1 MEWLGVIIFI
11 AITVYDS
18 VRKSNKAKEQKA
30 QQQKS
35 GKQPPV
41 THKDKGNT
49 LAGSANPSTKKV
61 QTSGSILSNLM
72 DFIEEADKQLASEG
86 KENPKKA
93 KSAAKAKTVS
103 PAKKHTGKG
112 EKTVS
117 QAGTSSQP
125 TKQTLMEQRP
135 DREQREEHTKVAA
148 SVKPLKN
155 AYENDIVC
163 EHRIELN
170 PNIKYSG
177 QKQKDMQQKAAIV
190 KTDEASLIQGMIWS
204 EILGKPKAYQNR
216 APRFHR

>member
-1 MEWLGVIIFI
+1 MEWLGIIIFI

-18 VRKSNKAKEQKA
+18 VQKSNKAKEQKA
-30 QQQKS
+30 QRQKS

-49 LAGSANPSTKKV
+49 LAGSTNSSTKKV
-61 QTSGSILSNLM
+61 QTGGSILGNLM
-72 DFIEEADKQLASEG
+72 DFIEEADKQLASAG
-86 KENPKKA
+86 KENSKKEKSVA
-93 KSAAKAKTVS
+93 KVKTVS

-177 QKQKDMQQKAAIV
+177 QKQRICSKR
-190 KTDEASLIQGMIWS
+190 LP
-204 EILGKPKAYQNR
+204 L
-216 APRFHR
+216 

>member
-1 MEWLGVIIFI
+1 MG
-11 AITVYDS
+11 
-18 VRKSNKAKEQKA
+18 
-30 QQQKS
+30 
-35 GKQPPV
+35 
-41 THKDKGNT
+41 
-49 LAGSANPSTKKV
+49 
-61 QTSGSILSNLM
+61 NLM
-72 DFIEEADKQLASEG
+72 DFIEEADKQLASAG
-86 KENPKKA
+86 KENSKKEKSVA
-93 KSAAKAKTVS
+93 KVKTVS
-103 PAKKHTGKG
+103 QAKKHTGKG

>member
-1 MEWLGVIIFI
+1 MEWLGIIIFI

-18 VRKSNKAKEQKA
+18 VQKSNKAKEQKA
-30 QQQKS
+30 QRQKS

-49 LAGSANPSTKKV
+49 LAGSTNSSTKKV
-61 QTSGSILSNLM
+61 QTGGSILGNLM
-72 DFIEEADKQLASEG
+72 DFIEEADKQLASAG
-86 KENPKKA
+86 KENSKKEKSVA
-93 KSAAKAKTVS
+93 KVKTVS

-163 EHRIELN
+163 EHRLN

>member
-1 MEWLGVIIFI
+1 MEWLGIIIFI

-18 VRKSNKAKEQKA
+18 VQKSNKAKEQKA
-30 QQQKS
+30 QRQKS

-49 LAGSANPSTKKV
+49 LAGSTNSSTKKV
-61 QTSGSILSNLM
+61 QTGGSILGNLM
-72 DFIEEADKQLASEG
+72 DFIEEADKQLASAG
-86 KENPKKA
+86 KENSKKEKSVA
-93 KSAAKAKTVS
+93 KVKTVS

-135 DREQREEHTKVAA
+135 DREQREEPTKVAA

>member
-1 MEWLGVIIFI
+1 MEWLGIIIFI
-11 AITVYDS
+11 AITIYDS
-18 VRKSNKAKEQKA
+18 VQKSNKAKEQKA
-30 QQQKS
+30 QRQKG

-49 LAGSANPSTKKV
+49 LAGSTNSSTKKV
-61 QTSGSILSNLM
+61 QTGGSILGNLM
-72 DFIEEADKQLASEG
+72 DFIEEADKQLASAG
-86 KENPKKA
+86 KENSKKEKSVA
-93 KSAAKAKTVS
+93 KVKTVS

-112 EKTVS
+112 EKAVS

-216 APRFHR
+216 APRFYR